1 MCAAA
6 ATCGAG
12 SEIIGPMDVGG
23 RTALKGV
30 RVLEL
35 ADGVAAAYCA
45 RQFALWGAD
54 VVVLEREGG
63 SRLRRMGPRG
73 GEGAARES
81 LLWQFVAA
89 NKRAMPLSSACPD
102 EDALLDLLRRTDVL
116 VTDWSDA
123 DLERWGLTLDGL
135 RERLPG
141 LVLVSV
147 SPFGL
152 NGSYACLF
160 GSELV
165 VQALSGYAFFNGE
178 KRSPPLKAPGHILG
192 YTCGVCAFVA
202 AAAALIARLGSGRGN
217 LVEVSEMETLTAI
230 LPLLRIEYTGV
241 HPERDSGP
249 STGVRAHRCRDGWVT
264 FVPPPADQLGDYGA
278 ALGVDDGEWPRSVK
292 GEDPVARVRRLLPFL
307 AGRVREKTMDEVFH
321 GLLERKIVCGKVV
334 KPVDLLAE
342 EHLAARGFFQTLD
355 HSRLGELPFAGPG
368 ARLDL
373 TDAVPPAPAP
383 AVREQV
389 EPSAVDWQPVEPP
402 AAVGEESESLP
413 LAGVEIVDLTQAW
426 IGPFATMLLA
436 DLGASV
442 IKIESRQR
450 PDVWRR
456 WLASPVPMANPP
468 PGLVNSSPNYNS
480 VNRNKRS
487 LCLDLKTEE
496 GKDLLLRLAAGADVV
511 MENFTPRVMERF
523 GLEWPQLSVE
533 NPGLVV
539 THWSGFGKTGPLSDY
554 KANGTSIEALAG
566 WDWLHRYP
574 DGDPMVMGFYQAD
587 AITGMQMAATTLV
600 ALFHSRRTGEGQ
612 SIDGSMIEA
621 AVGYLGEVLLDA
633 ALGGEQSPP
642 GNGDLDLA
650 PHGVYP
656 CAGDDRWI
664 AVAVES
670 DELWRR
676 LVAISGSGTL
686 ADPAFDRHAD
696 RIANAEKLD
705 EAIAEWTR
713 TRQAEHLMERLQA
726 AGIAA
731 GVVRTTAELMECSH
745 LKRRCWFR
753 RIEHADVGEHRYAGH
768 PWRMDGLLERSDLP
782 PPRLGEHSR
791 ELLRERLGLSD
802 AEIDDLFDRGVTGAV
817 VS

>member
-1 MCAAA
+1 MN
-6 ATCGAG
+6 G
-12 SEIIGPMDVGG
+12 SQPGPPL
-23 RTALKGV
+23 AGV
-30 RVLEL
+30 RVVEL
-35 ADGVAAAYCA
+35 TDSVAAAYCA

-63 SRLRRMGPRG
+63 SRLRRMGPHG

-89 NKRAMPLSSACPD
+89 NKRAMALSSACPD
-102 EDALLDLLRRTDVL
+102 ADALLEVLRRADVL
-116 VTDWSDA
+116 VTDWADA

-152 NGSYACLF
+152 DGPYAGLA

-165 VQALSGYAFFNGE
+165 VQALSGYAFLNGD
-178 KRSPPLKAPGHILG
+178 RGRAPLKAPGHILG
-192 YTCGVCAFVA
+192 YACGVSAFVA
-202 AAAALIARLGSGRGN
+202 AVAALIARLGNGRGSF
-217 LVEVSEMETLTAI
+217 VEASEMETLTAI

-241 HPERDSGP
+241 HPERDGGP

-264 FVPPPADQLGDYGA
+264 FVPPPADQLGVYGA
-278 ALGVDDGEWPRSVK
+278 ALGVDDGEWPRSVE

-307 AGRVREKTMDEVFH
+307 AGRVREKTMDELFH

-342 EHLAARGFFQTLD
+342 EHLAARGFFQTLR
-355 HSRLGELPFAGPG
+355 HPRLGELPFAGPG
-368 ARLDL
+368 ARLGL
-373 TDAVPPAPAP
+373 TDAVPPAHAP

-389 EPSAVDWQPVEPP
+389 EPSALDWQPIEPP
-402 AAVGEESESLP
+402 AGAGEQGESLP
-413 LAGVEIVDLTQAW
+413 LADVEIVDLTQAW

-442 IKIESRQR
+442 IKVESHHR

-496 GKDLLLRLAAGADVV
+496 GKDLLRRLAAGADVV

-523 GLEWPQLSVE
+523 GLEWPELSAE
-533 NPGLVV
+533 NPGLVM

-574 DGDPMVMGFYQAD
+574 GGDPMVMGFYQAD

-633 ALGGEQSPP
+633 ALGGEQTPP

-656 CAGDDRWI
+656 CVGDDRWI

-670 DELWRR
+670 DEMWCR
-676 LVAISGSGTL
+676 LVAVSGSGTL
-686 ADPAFDRHAD
+686 ADPVFDRHAD
-696 RIANAEKLD
+696 RIASAAKLD
-705 EAIAEWTR
+705 EAMAEWTGTLR
-713 TRQAEHLMERLQA
+713 AEHLMERLQA
-726 AGIAA
+726 AGIGA
-731 GVVRTTAELMECSH
+731 GVVRTTAELMACPH
-745 LKRRCWFR
+745 LEQRRWFR

-768 PWRMDGLLERSDLP
+768 PWRIDGLLERSDLP

-802 AEIDDLFDRGVTGAV
+802 AEIDGLFERSVTGAV
-817 VS
+817 LS

>member
-355 HSRLGELPFAGPG
+355 HSRPGELPFAGPG

-373 TDAVPPAPAP
+373 TDAGPPAP

>member
-1 MCAAA
+1 M
-6 ATCGAG
+6 TG
-12 SEIIGPMDVGG
+12 SQRRPPLD
-23 RTALKGV
+23 GV
-30 RVLEL
+30 RVFEL
-35 ADGVAAAYCA
+35 ADGVAAASCG

-54 VVVLEREGG
+54 VVVLEPDGG
-63 SRLRRMGPRG
+63 SPLRRMGPHAKA
-73 GEGAARES
+73 EARREPES

-89 NKRAMPLSSACPD
+89 NKRAISLSSACPG
-102 EDALLDLLRRTDVL
+102 EDALLDLLRRADVL
-116 VTDWSDA
+116 VTDWADA
-123 DLERWGLTLDGL
+123 DLDRWGLSLADL
-135 RERLPG
+135 REQLPG
-141 LVLVSV
+141 LVLVAV

-152 NGSYACLF
+152 DGPYAGLV

-165 VQALSGYAFFNGE
+165 VQALSGYAGLNGE
-178 KRSPPLKAPGHILG
+178 QGRPPLKAPGHILG
-192 YTCGVCAFVA
+192 YTCGVSAFVA
-202 AAAALIARLGSGRGN
+202 ALAALIARLGSRRGR
-217 LVEVSEMETLTAI
+217 LIEVSEMETLAAI

-241 HPERDSGP
+241 HPERDGGP

-264 FVPPPADQLGDYGA
+264 FVPPPEDQLGDYGA
-278 ALGVDDGEWPRSVK
+278 ALGVEDEEWPQPVE
-292 GEDPVARVRRLLPFL
+292 GEDPVARIRRLLPFL
-307 AGRVREKTMDEVFH
+307 ARRVRDKTTDEVFH
-321 GLLERKIVCGKVV
+321 DLLERKIVCGKVV
-334 KPVDLLAE
+334 KPAELLVD
-342 EHLAARGFFQTLD
+342 EHLAARGFFRTLC
-355 HSRLGELPFAGPG
+355 HQHLGDLPFAGPA
-368 ARLDL
+368 ARFGL
-373 TDAVPPAPAP
+373 TDAVPSARAPTAGE
-383 AVREQV
+383 RMD
-389 EPSAVDWQPVEPP
+389 PSALDWRPVEPL
-402 AAVGEESESLP
+402 AGAGEEDESLP

-442 IKIESRQR
+442 IKIESHNR

-456 WLASPVPMANPP
+456 WLASPVPMVNPP

-496 GKDLLLRLAAGADVV
+496 GKDLLRRLAAGADVV

-523 GLEWPQLSVE
+523 GLEWPELSAE
-533 NPGLVV
+533 NPGLVM

-612 SIDGSMIEA
+612 SIDGSMVEA

-633 ALGGEQSPP
+633 ALGGDQTPS
-642 GNGDLDLA
+642 GNGDLDHA

-670 DELWRR
+670 DEIWRR
-676 LVAISGSGTL
+676 LVAVSGSETL
-686 ADPAFDRHAD
+686 AESAFDRHRD

-705 EAIAEWTR
+705 KALAEWTSTQR
-713 TRQAEHLMERLQA
+713 AEHLMQRLQA
-726 AGIAA
+726 AGISA
-731 GVVRTTAELMECSH
+731 GIVRTTAELMACSH
-745 LKRRCWFR
+745 LDQRAWFR

-768 PWRMDGLLERSDLP
+768 PWRMDGLLERPDLP

-802 AEIDDLFDRGVTGAV
+802 SEIDDLLERGVTGAV
-817 VS
+817 FS